1 MPFIIERVH
10 NLTGKL
16 SKVIHTLLRVTMYLL
31 IIFGIALLVKE
42 LDLGSLS
49 FHVLVKEL
57 TVRILELVVLY
68 ELFKAVMSIF
78 EHERVKLIFLVDAS
92 ISFILRELIIV
103 IYSNK
108 LTLELSM
115 SLALILLVLG
125 LLRIGVVRFSPD
137 S

>member
-1 MPFIIERVH
+1 VH
-10 NLTGKL
+10 DLTQ
-16 SKVIHTLLRVTMYLL
+16 KVSGAIHTLLKIIMYAL
-31 IIFGIALLVKE
+31 IVLGIFLLVKE
-42 LDLGSLS
+42 LDFGSLS

-68 ELFKAVMSIF
+68 ELFKAVMSIL

-103 IYSNK
+103 IYSGK
-108 LTLELSM
+108 LTLELAM
-115 SLALILLVLG
+115 ALALVLLVLG

-137 S
+137 SEGKEPS

>member
-1 MPFIIERVH
+1 
-10 NLTGKL
+10 
-16 SKVIHTLLRVTMYLL
+16 MYLL

>member
-1 MPFIIERVH
+1 MPFIIERVQD
-10 NLTGKL
+10 LTGKL

-31 IIFGIALLVKE
+31 IVFGIALLVKE